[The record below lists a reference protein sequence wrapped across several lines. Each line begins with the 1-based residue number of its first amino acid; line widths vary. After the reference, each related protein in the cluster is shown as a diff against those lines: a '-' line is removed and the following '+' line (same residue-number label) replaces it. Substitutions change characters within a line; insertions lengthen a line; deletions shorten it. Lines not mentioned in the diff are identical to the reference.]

1 MLSLETAWER
11 TRVIR
16 RSSVIPLRLPRK
28 GWPMATT
35 PQDIT
40 RTREEDGRDGTAR
53 SPADR
58 IVIGAGDQSLE
69 VCRSCNRE
77 VRDPDDLES
86 VDPPVCAICYSV

>member
-35 PQDIT
+35 SQDIT
-40 RTREEDGRDGTAR
+40 RTHEEDGRVQSRVGRTVVGSD
-53 SPADR
+53 DR
-58 IVIGAGDQSLE
+58 SLE

-77 VRDPDDLES
+77 VRNPDDLAS
-86 VDPPVCAICYSV
+86 VDPPVCATCYSV